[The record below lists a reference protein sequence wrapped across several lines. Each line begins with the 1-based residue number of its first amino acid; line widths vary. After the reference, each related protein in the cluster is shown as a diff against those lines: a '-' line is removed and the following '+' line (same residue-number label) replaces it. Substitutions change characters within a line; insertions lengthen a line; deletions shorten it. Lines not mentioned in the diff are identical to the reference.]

1 MNIWSLITGFA
12 GGVIA
17 WLFTTT
23 LTQPFQRFIELR
35 REAALALTEFEDRL
49 WIGNP
54 EAKPPTEDWLEKR
67 FSAYDKAGTALI
79 AFAISNSFLTRFLH
93 HSLLGRYRCY
103 VRAAGE
109 NLRVLAAAYPGTPV
123 STAHHDN
130 IVRELRIATGMATIK
145 RRRSGKVTLTL
156 GLLAWIVTGVGS
168 IITLSHN
175 PYSREA
181 NSILTALGRIPT
193 GVIALLVVS
202 AIGLL
207 PISVVLGAPSTAI
220 SYIWNSFK
228 LRWKDGLGI
237 LLLITTAVAILT
249 RSSPFWR

>member
-130 IVRELRIATGMATIK
+130 IVTIDFPDNEESNDDVPLFLRPD
-145 RRRSGKVTLTL
+145 R
-156 GLLAWIVTGVGS
+156 
-168 IITLSHN
+168 N
-175 PYSREA
+175 
-181 NSILTALGRIPT
+181 
-193 GVIALLVVS
+193 
-202 AIGLL
+202 
-207 PISVVLGAPSTAI
+207 
-220 SYIWNSFK
+220 
-228 LRWKDGLGI
+228 
-237 LLLITTAVAILT
+237 
-249 RSSPFWR
+249 